1 MVTATTTRP
10 QRVLLWLAP
19 ALITIAMVGF
29 AAGAASDPRA
39 PAPIW
44 ILGVIAIAV
53 GWWSYVSIP
62 RRIAVDGS
70 DLRLDRPLGS
80 ITVPI
85 AEIRKVDARG
95 WNRGFVI
102 VRRAPQDLYASEHQ
116 ESLCRRQ
123 RDQAAESVSN
133 GRWERTTCR
142 LTNRWSGPART
153 DGGEP
158 TAPAPAAQRRAVRRM
173 NWMLANDVDPAGSKR

>member
-29 AAGAASDPRA
+29 AAGAASDRRA

-102 VRRAPQDLYASEHQ
+102 VTAEHRKIYMLRSTKNLFAVVNEIKQQNPSVMVVGNAPRVA
-116 ESLCRRQ
+116 
-123 RDQAAESVSN
+123 
-133 GRWERTTCR
+133 
-142 LTNRWSGPART
+142 
-153 DGGEP
+153 
-158 TAPAPAAQRRAVRRM
+158 
-173 NWMLANDVDPAGSKR
+173 

>member
-39 PAPIW
+39 PGAN
-44 ILGVIAIAV
+44 LDTRGYRHRL

-102 VRRAPQDLYASEHQ
+102 VTAEHRKIYMLRSTKNLFAVVNEIKQQNPSVMVVGNAPRVA
-116 ESLCRRQ
+116 
-123 RDQAAESVSN
+123 
-133 GRWERTTCR
+133 
-142 LTNRWSGPART
+142 
-153 DGGEP
+153 
-158 TAPAPAAQRRAVRRM
+158 
-173 NWMLANDVDPAGSKR
+173 